1 MMTDVDMQNDG
12 FTSNQVKTRHDKRR
26 RRGKRVPVSFASD
39 VHGMN
44 IRNAATGS
52 FYDERVG
59 TLDERKFFKVSGKS
73 TFKMNSEGVVLD
85 EGYNMS
91 SFYYDTPE
99 QYEQHKNVVLAQD
112 VKDKWYS
119 RECCAQSKA
128 VNESL
133 QETSSKNDDNSDN
146 DEDDINDMINRLKNI
161 PS

>member
-1 MMTDVDMQNDG
+1 MMTDMDTQQDG
-12 FTSNQVKTRHDKRR
+12 FTRNKVKNRNDKRR
-26 RRGKRVPVSFASD
+26 RRGNRVPISFASD

-59 TLDERKFFKVSGKS
+59 TLDERKFFKVVGKS

-119 RECCAQSKA
+119 RGETQQSKLDGA
-128 VNESL
+128 L
-133 QETSSKNDDNSDN
+133 DETK
-146 DEDDINDMINRLKNI
+146 DEDDEEIGDMIDRVKTISN
-161 PS
+161 

>member
-1 MMTDVDMQNDG
+1 MTDMDTQQDG
-12 FTSNQVKTRHDKRR
+12 FTRNKVKNRNDKRR
-26 RRGKRVPVSFASD
+26 RRGNRVPISFASD

-59 TLDERKFFKVSGKS
+59 TLDERKFFKVVGKS

-119 RECCAQSKA
+119 REETQQSKLDGA
-128 VNESL
+128 L
-133 QETSSKNDDNSDN
+133 DETK
-146 DEDDINDMINRLKNI
+146 DEDDEEIGDMIDRVKTISN
-161 PS
+161 

>member
-1 MMTDVDMQNDG
+1 MMTDMDTQQDG
-12 FTSNQVKTRHDKRR
+12 FTSSQVKTRHDKRR
-26 RRGKRVPVSFASD
+26 HRGKRAPVSFASD

-59 TLDERKFFKVSGKS
+59 TLDERKFFKVTGKS

-119 RECCAQSKA
+119 RGESQQSKVVDGA
-128 VNESL
+128 L
-133 QETSSKNDDNSDN
+133 DETN
-146 DEDDINDMINRLKNI
+146 DEAAEEIGDMIDRLKAISN
-161 PS
+161 

>member
-1 MMTDVDMQNDG
+1 MTDMDTQQDG
-12 FTSNQVKTRHDKRR
+12 FTRNKVKTRNDKRR
-26 RRGKRVPVSFASD
+26 RRGNRVPISFASD

-59 TLDERKFFKVSGKS
+59 TLDERKFFKVVGKS

-119 RECCAQSKA
+119 REETQQSKLDGA
-128 VNESL
+128 L
-133 QETSSKNDDNSDN
+133 DETK
-146 DEDDINDMINRLKNI
+146 DEDDEEIGDMIDRVKTISN
-161 PS
+161 